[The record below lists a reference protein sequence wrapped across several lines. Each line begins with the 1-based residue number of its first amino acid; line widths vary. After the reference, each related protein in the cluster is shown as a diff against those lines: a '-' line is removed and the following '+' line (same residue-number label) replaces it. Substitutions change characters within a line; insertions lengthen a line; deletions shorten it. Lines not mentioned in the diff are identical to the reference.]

1 MRPNRIIYSLLIIYV
16 LMLALP
22 LQAIAE
28 KKLTVYTVNYPLA
41 YFAERVGGNDPVG
54 AHQKQALLLAIT
66 EHIQTI
72 TEAERLRR
80 CGLQGQACGQADNSA
95 S

>member
-41 YFAERVGGNDPVG
+41 YFAERVGG
-54 AHQKQALLLAIT
+54 K
-66 EHIQTI
+66 HIQVVFP
-72 TEAERLRR
+72 APSDVDP
-80 CGLQGQACGQADNSA
+80 AF
-95 S
+95 